1 MIPSTPSPRPR
12 RSMLFAAVAL
22 AAAALSVLSL
32 GEALREGDLRP
43 SSSRT
48 PSGGPQL
55 VSIQPWMEQGGP
67 EGLGGMEGPE
77 GMLCEWMPASA
88 SAPFSMSLAQQS
100 ASSGSAES
108 SAERTAR
115 RTTDNLDRPPVR
127 VIRDTYPTYSAVAVD
142 TNTNEVYLQDENL
155 FGLKVFDRMDN
166 TPATAAFTEPKR
178 VLGGINTKLEF
189 NCAIYV
195 DPRTGDVYSVNN
207 DTVDHMVVFP
217 RDARGNVAPMRQLR
231 TPHGTFGIAVDEVNQ
246 ELSLT
251 VQHDHAVVTYRKDAK
266 DLDEPI
272 RLLQGDRTQIADP
285 HGIAVDTRNRL
296 LFVANHGSR
305 YTPTGERP
313 PEMPEHWPQG
323 RDTGRVPGS
332 GNFTPPSITVYP
344 LQASGDTA
352 PVRVIQGPKTLLN
365 WPATLF
371 VDEENGDLYVANDA
385 GDSILVFRVTDGGD
399 VAPTRAV
406 RGPRTGIKY
415 PTGVFVDLKNDELWV
430 SNMGNHSATVY
441 PRTADGN
448 VAPLRTIRSAP
459 AGKLALSIG
468 NPGAAEYD
476 TRRDEILVPN

>member
-1 MIPSTPSPRPR
+1 M
-12 RSMLFAAVAL
+12 
-22 AAAALSVLSL
+22 
-32 GEALREGDLRP
+32 
-43 SSSRT
+43 
-48 PSGGPQL
+48 
-55 VSIQPWMEQGGP
+55 
-67 EGLGGMEGPE
+67 
-77 GMLCEWMPASA
+77 CEWMPASA

-100 ASSGSAES
+100 ASSGSA
-108 SAERTAR
+108 ARTVGRPAG
-115 RTTDNLDRPPVR
+115 RTTDDLDRPPVR
-127 VIRDTYPTYSAVAVD
+127 VIRDTYPTYSAIAVD

-155 FGLKVFDRMDN
+155 FGLKVFDRLDN

-272 RLLQGDRTQIADP
+272 RLLQGDRTLIADP
-285 HGIAVDTRNRL
+285 HGVAVDTRNRL

-371 VDEENGDLYVANDA
+371 VDEEHGDLYVANDA
-385 GDSILVFRVTDGGD
+385 GDSVLVFRVTDSGD

-415 PTGVFVDLKNDELWV
+415 PTGVFVDGKNDELWV

>member
-1 MIPSTPSPRPR
+1 MILPTLSSRPQR
-12 RSMLFAAVAL
+12 GILAIAVSLLIGSLAVLFSGGPGP
-22 AAAALSVLSL
+22 LS
-32 GEALREGDLRP
+32 P
-43 SSSRT
+43 SSGRPELSRR

-55 VSIQPWMEQGGP
+55 VSIQPWMEE
-67 EGLGGMEGPE
+67 EGQE
-77 GMLCEWMPASA
+77 GMMCEWMPASA
-88 SAPFSMSLAQQS
+88 SAALSLAQ
-100 ASSGSAES
+100 EPS
-108 SAERTAR
+108 SAGAAGR
-115 RTTDNLDRPPVR
+115 RTDDLDRPPVR

-142 TNTNEVYLQDENL
+142 LQTNEVYLQDENL
-155 FGLKVFDRMDN
+155 FGLKVFDRLDN

-178 VLGGINTKLEF
+178 VLGGIDTKLEF

-195 DPRTGDVYSVNN
+195 DPRSGDVYSVNN
-207 DTVDHMVVFP
+207 DTVDHLVVFP
-217 RDARGNVAPMRQLR
+217 RDAKGNVKPMRELR

-251 VQHDHAVVTYRKDAK
+251 VQHDHAVVAYRKDAK

-272 RLLQGDRTQIADP
+272 RLLQGDRTLLADP

-313 PEMPEHWPQG
+313 PDMPEHWPQG
-323 RDTGRVPGS
+323 RDTGRLPGS
-332 GNFTPPSITVYP
+332 GNFLPPSITVYP
-344 LQASGDTA
+344 LQASGNT
-352 PVRVIQGPKTLLN
+352 PPIRVIQGPKTMLN

-371 VDEENGDLYVANDA
+371 VDEERGELYVANDA
-385 GDSILVFRVTDGGD
+385 GNSVLVFGIQADGD
-399 VAPTRAV
+399 VAPGRAIS
-406 RGPRTGIKY
+406 GPRTGLKY
-415 PTGVFVDLKNDELWV
+415 PTGVFVDSKNDELWV

-441 PRTADGN
+441 SRTADGN
-448 VAPLRTIRSAP
+448 AAPLRTIRSAP

>member
-1 MIPSTPSPRPR
+1 
-12 RSMLFAAVAL
+12 
-22 AAAALSVLSL
+22 
-32 GEALREGDLRP
+32 
-43 SSSRT
+43 
-48 PSGGPQL
+48 
-55 VSIQPWMEQGGP
+55 
-67 EGLGGMEGPE
+67 
-77 GMLCEWMPASA
+77 MLCEWMPASA
-88 SAPFSMSLAQQS
+88 SASFSMSLPQES
-100 ASSGSAES
+100 APASAAAGSRPE
-108 SAERTAR
+108 
-115 RTTDNLDRPPVR
+115 DLDRPPVR

-155 FGLKVFDRMDN
+155 FGLKVFDRLDN

-217 RDARGNVAPMRQLR
+217 RGAEGNVAPMRQLR

-371 VDEENGDLYVANDA
+371 VDEEHGDLYVANDA
-385 GDSILVFRVTDGGD
+385 GDSVLVFRVTDGGD